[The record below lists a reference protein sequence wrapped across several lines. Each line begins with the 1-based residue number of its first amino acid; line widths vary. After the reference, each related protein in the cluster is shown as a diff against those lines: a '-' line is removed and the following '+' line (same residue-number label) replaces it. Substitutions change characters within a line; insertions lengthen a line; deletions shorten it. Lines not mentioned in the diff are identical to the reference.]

1 MLHLLVIYFFIYFS
15 GLKKIVP
22 YRNMATFQ
30 YGNLVITPP
39 ISPIITRPQNYV
51 QGKSGPCQW
60 NQVRDNSKRHV
71 TIYKNEFYY
80 ALDTEPKKLS
90 F

>member
-1 MLHLLVIYFFIYFS
+1 MLHILAIYFFIYFS

-30 YGNLVITPP
+30 YGNLVITLP
-39 ISPIITRPQNYV
+39 ISPIITRRPNYV

-60 NQVRDNSKRHV
+60 NQVCNDSNRHV
-71 TIYKNEFYY
+71 TNYNNAFYH
-80 ALDTEPKKLS
+80 AL
-90 F
+90 